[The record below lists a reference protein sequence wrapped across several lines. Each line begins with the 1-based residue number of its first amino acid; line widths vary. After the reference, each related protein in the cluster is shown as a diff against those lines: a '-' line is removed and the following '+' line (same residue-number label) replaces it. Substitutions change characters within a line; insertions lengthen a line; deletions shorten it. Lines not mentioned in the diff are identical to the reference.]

1 MAKDQDQER
10 MEGSQSTKER
20 VVGLAVVRGKCWT
33 GTWKRAL
40 RITGFLDNQRFE
52 LNLKLLCQ
60 NAIVSETLALPS
72 AVLLAIVAYAVVAAV
87 FYNSDS

>member
-1 MAKDQDQER
+1 MTKDQDQER
-10 MEGSQSTKER
+10 TEGSQSTKER

-40 RITGFLDNQRFE
+40 RITGLQDNQRFE

>member
-1 MAKDQDQER
+1 

-20 VVGLAVVRGKCWT
+20 VVGLAVARGKCWT

-40 RITGFLDNQRFE
+40 RITGFLDNRRFE
-52 LNLKLLCQ
+52 LNLKLLFQ
-60 NAIVSETLALPS
+60 NVIVSETLALPS

>member
-1 MAKDQDQER
+1 MLDWHLEESLEDHR
-10 MEGSQSTKER
+10 
-20 VVGLAVVRGKCWT
+20 
-33 GTWKRAL
+33 
-40 RITGFLDNQRFE
+40 FLDNQRFE

-72 AVLLAIVAYAVVAAV
+72 TVLLAIVAYAVVAAV